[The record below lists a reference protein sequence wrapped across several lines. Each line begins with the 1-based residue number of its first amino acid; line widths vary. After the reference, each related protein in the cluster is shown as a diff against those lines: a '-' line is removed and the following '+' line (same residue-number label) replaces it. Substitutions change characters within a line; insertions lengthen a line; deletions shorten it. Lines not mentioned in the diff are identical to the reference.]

1 MKRGLDCGT
10 TLLFSLWLLFL
21 PQSSHGFIIVGPPPR
36 TVPAAAARHG
46 TTEAAAAASAV
57 VSREA
62 TFRLHMLFPPPVVE
76 QLCSTYTYCLLEHE
90 LATQSATAGL
100 FAGLG
105 DVLAQT
111 TVIVEPSETKKPYDA
126 RRTANFVFKGLGG
139 GIMWNAWFQL
149 SDPLSLSLAQ
159 SVLGSDRANAASEL
173 VADPAMLLQAMRVG
187 ICILLEQCVVSP
199 LLYAVWDIPVPALL
213 SGSPIRQIPAQI
225 SSKMGPLLIANAK
238 VWTPANLI
246 TYNLPTEFRVLFA
259 SCTDLVWQIVCSKI
273 TSSEIEVAPP
283 TQQPRTTA
291 SVLDSVEA
299 QLGAASPLVVEQGI
313 PIATRTRLVPVSSV
327 DLTAEAAT
335 SAVDTVYDSTNAGAP
350 RTEMHTTTEGR
361 LPALALM
368 NVNLEQQL
376 VR

>member
-1 MKRGLDCGT
+1 
-10 TLLFSLWLLFL
+10 
-21 PQSSHGFIIVGPPPR
+21 
-36 TVPAAAARHG
+36 
-46 TTEAAAAASAV
+46 
-57 VSREA
+57 
-62 TFRLHMLFPPPVVE
+62 
-76 QLCSTYTYCLLEHE
+76 
-90 LATQSATAGL
+90 
-100 FAGLG
+100 
-105 DVLAQT
+105 
-111 TVIVEPSETKKPYDA
+111 
-126 RRTANFVFKGLGG
+126 
-139 GIMWNAWFQL
+139 
-149 SDPLSLSLAQ
+149 
-159 SVLGSDRANAASEL
+159 
-173 VADPAMLLQAMRVG
+173 VG

-299 QLGAASPLVVEQGI
+299 QLGAASPLLVEEGI

-327 DLTAEAAT
+327 DLRALSLTAEAAT
-335 SAVDTVYDSTNAGAP
+335 SAADTVYDSTNAGAP
-350 RTEMHTTTEGR
+350 RTEMHATTEGR
-361 LPALALM
+361 LPAALALM